1 MGKVKPVNM
10 VHPGWQSEGLSHC
23 MQGMVF
29 GKIDVECAKFDIVS
43 EGKDFQVRR
52 YHPAVAAQ
60 VKTTDD
66 NGGFRQL
73 ARYIGVFGTP
83 ENGSNQAVSMTA
95 PVVST
100 PQSISMT
107 APVTST
113 TDTMQFILPSVLSM
127 ENAPKPSSPDVELV
141 RLPSRTYAVRQ
152 YSGSTTIEDA
162 TGRVQEFVTD
172 LEANTDLT
180 IDSQDWE
187 LYRYN
192 PPMTLPFLRTNEI
205 AVRVIESTD
214 AQ

>member
-10 VHPGWQSEGLSHC
+10 
-23 MQGMVF
+23 GMVF

-43 EGKDFQVRR
+43 EGKAFQVRR

-73 ARYIGVFGTP
+73 ARHIGVFGTP

-95 PVVST
+95 PV
-100 PQSISMT
+100 
-107 APVTST
+107 AST

-127 ENAPKPSSPDVELV
+127 ENAPKPTSPDVELV
-141 RLPSRTYAVRQ
+141 RLPPRTYAVRQ

-162 TGRVQEFVTD
+162 AGRVQEFVAD
-172 LEANTDLT
+172 LQANTDLS
-180 IDSQDWE
+180 IDAQDWE

-214 AQ
+214 AE

>member
-10 VHPGWQSEGLSHC
+10 
-23 MQGMVF
+23 GMVF

-43 EGKDFQVRR
+43 EGKAFQVRR

-127 ENAPKPSSPDVELV
+127 ENAPKPASPDVELV
-141 RLPSRTYAVRQ
+141 QLPSRTYAVRQ
-152 YSGSTTIEDA
+152 YSGSTTIEETDSGDGHNTTQNASGCWMPNLARTCPNNA
-162 TGRVQEFVTD
+162 TGGWAASGTGHTHQCPSGCYKAAAAD
-172 LEANTDLT
+172 C
-180 IDSQDWE
+180 
-187 LYRYN
+187 
-192 PPMTLPFLRTNEI
+192 
-205 AVRVIESTD
+205 
-214 AQ
+214 